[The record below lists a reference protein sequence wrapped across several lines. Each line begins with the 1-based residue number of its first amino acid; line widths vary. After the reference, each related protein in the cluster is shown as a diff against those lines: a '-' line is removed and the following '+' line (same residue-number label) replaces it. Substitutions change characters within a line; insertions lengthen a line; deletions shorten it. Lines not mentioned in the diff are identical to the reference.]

1 MVYIALIAIIY
12 VFAFIITYEA
22 LGWWGHQE
30 YQDQEDVIVGG
41 LFYYFWKIFAKV
53 SGLNPKKSYV
63 TLGWI
68 VATICYIL
76 PWIAAAIWALWQYW
90 GPASIVVLPITI
102 ILVLALT
109 DLFNA
114 GLNKLPQSYELPEK
128 YETNEIANEIA
139 DEIYEVRANE
149 SFLDNVEGFLYTINE
164 LSDSYETY
172 KENISNLKIYI
183 QNSNKDEKVKLNEF
197 KLSTKDSQDKIY
209 FKRGLIEYGIYP
221 SRPNESIGWLNASI
235 NKNPNNE
242 TNLIC
247 RGFIFQESGD
257 SENSYNDF
265 KQACL
270 LGSNAG
276 IEFLLIE
283 FGERFLKEIDNNE
296 IFADRVADYAINNN
310 LVGIDETNSKI
321 FVKQYID
328 NQDENT

>member
-1 MVYIALIAIIY
+1 MVYITLIAIIY
-12 VFAFIITYEA
+12 VFAYIITYEA

-41 LFYYFWKIFAKV
+41 LFYYLWKKFAKV
-53 SGLNPKKSYV
+53 SGLNPKTSYV
-63 TLGWI
+63 MLGRI
-68 VATICYIL
+68 VAAICYVL
-76 PWIAAAIWALWQYW
+76 PWIAAAVWALWQYW
-90 GPASIVVLPITI
+90 GPASIVILPIII
-102 ILVLALT
+102 ILVLAFT
-109 DLFNA
+109 NLFNA

-128 YETNEIANEIA
+128 YETNEIEN
-139 DEIYEVRANE
+139 EIYEVREDE
-149 SFLDNVEGFLYTINE
+149 SFLDNVERYLYTINE

-183 QNSNKDEKVKLNEF
+183 QNSNKAEKNKLNEF
-197 KLSTKDSQDKIY
+197 KLSTKDSQEKTY

-235 NKNPNNE
+235 NINPNNK
-242 TNLIC
+242 TNFIC

-257 SENSYNDF
+257 SENAYNDF

-283 FGERFLKEIDNNE
+283 FGERFLKEIDKNE

-321 FVKQYID
+321 FIKQFID
-328 NQDENT
+328 NQD